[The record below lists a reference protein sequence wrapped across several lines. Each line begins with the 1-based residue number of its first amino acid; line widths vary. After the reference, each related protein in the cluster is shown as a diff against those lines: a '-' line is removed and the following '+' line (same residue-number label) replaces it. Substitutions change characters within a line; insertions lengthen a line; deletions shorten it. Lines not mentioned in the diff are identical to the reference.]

1 MNPELNKLGLGTIGS
16 ILAVSFQGISEV
28 MSIAASVCTIAY
40 MGLWVY
46 KTIVELRK
54 R

>member
-1 MNPELNKLGLGTIGS
+1 MHPEINKLGLGTAGS
-16 ILAVSFQGISEV
+16 ILAVSFQGVSEV
-28 MSIAASVCTIAY
+28 MSIIASVCTIAY

-46 KTIVELRK
+46 KTIIELRK

>member
-1 MNPELNKLGLGTIGS
+1 MKDVVERSVIGSTGS
-16 ILAVSFQGISEV
+16 ILALSFQGISEV
-28 MSIAASVCTIAY
+28 MSIVASVCTIAY

>member
-1 MNPELNKLGLGTIGS
+1 MNPELNKLGLGATGS
-16 ILAVSFQGISEV
+16 LLALSFQGVSEIL
-28 MSIAASVCTIAY
+28 SIVASVCTIAY

-46 KTIVELRK
+46 KTIVEIRK

>member
-1 MNPELNKLGLGTIGS
+1 MNPELNKLGLGATGS
-16 ILAVSFQGISEV
+16 ILAVSFHGISEV
-28 MSIAASVCTIAY
+28 LSIVASVCTIAY

>member
-1 MNPELNKLGLGTIGS
+1 MNPELNKLGIGATGS

-28 MSIAASVCTIAY
+28 MSIVASVCTIAY